1 MDVILKFI
9 YLAFCAQLLIKDM
22 MLGNGLCETV
32 HSPTDAHL
40 LKL

>member
-1 MDVILKFI
+1 MFDDVYGIATLH
-9 YLAFCAQLLIKDM
+9 YNVQLDD
-22 MLGNGLCETV
+22 GQTV